1 MTNDYERLKHGAWP
15 LFNLERLARYRAA
28 KRGYRLHRSRRRRG
42 RDNAGEFVLV
52 HKASLTVLLGDGYT
66 ATLPAILEFLDQK
79 QFLH

>member
-42 RDNAGEFVLV
+42 PTMP
-52 HKASLTVLLGDGYT
+52 ASSCWSTKR
-66 ATLPAILEFLDQK
+66 A
-79 QFLH
+79 